1 MQAKSLTLGRV
12 QKSAKEAAHD
22 PPSVDGGTR
31 AQSSRQLQLGSDY
44 EPMPSSPEPVTSKP
58 SASEHGQAYLDRLAA
73 AKQVTLDEYLT
84 GNTDYVD
91 VLMEKPDEPAMVQDV
106 AITDVI
112 AANHIV
118 RRLLCC
124 GALLHWIYVMSVPFI
139 FDISCERGV
148 PTKMHL
154 GFLAV
159 AVVNMSFQMWCASLT
174 KYGYLTLAHAP
185 QRFFFNIGLSC
196 LGLFDSYS
204 DVAFAAMLHRC
215 DHWLWKYSAAVFIIG
230 VLIMQAVPGVVFLAC
245 SYNIPACLKLN
256 EMNLLLMLLKPSV
269 N

>member
-1 MQAKSLTLGRV
+1 MGLGFR
-12 QKSAKEAAHD
+12 K
-22 PPSVDGGTR
+22 
-31 AQSSRQLQLGSDY
+31 LQLGSDY
-44 EPMPSSPEPVTSKP
+44 ESVPNSAETPKP
-58 SASEHGQAYLDRLAA
+58 SASEHGQAYLERLAA
-73 AKQVTLDEYLT
+73 AKQLTLDEYLT

-112 AANHIV
+112 AANRIV

-124 GALLHWIYVMSVPFI
+124 GALLHWTYVMSVPFI

-159 AVVNMSFQMWCASLT
+159 AVVNMSFQVWCASLT

-185 QRFFFNIGLSC
+185 QRFCFNIGLSC

-215 DHWLWKYSAAVFIIG
+215 DHWLWKYSAGVFIIG
-230 VLIMQAVPGVVFLAC
+230 VPIMQALPGVVFLAC